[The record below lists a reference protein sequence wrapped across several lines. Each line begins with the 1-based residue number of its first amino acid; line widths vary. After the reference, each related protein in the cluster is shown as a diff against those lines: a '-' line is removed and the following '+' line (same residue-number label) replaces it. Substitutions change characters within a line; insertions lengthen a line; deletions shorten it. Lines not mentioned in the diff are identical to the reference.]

1 MEELR
6 STEILDKEI
15 QEDARKKAERTLVKA
30 NEECEAILS
39 QVDSRVQAALK
50 EKESAYQAKI
60 DALKLDKDAALP
72 LEKKRFLVSFEGA
85 EVVKAVNAYLA
96 ALPAAKRLS
105 LIAGLLENYKP
116 AIGARRFKAFVFDVD
131 PSEADKLLKS
141 VFPEDAPV
149 SCTKG
154 SFAQLGESA
163 VAGIET
169 REGIIL
175 ETVDGAIRA
184 RATLDEIIAK
194 LLDTAR
200 YELTA
205 ALFGGRLPE

>member
-39 QVDSRVQAALK
+39 QVNSRVQAALK
-50 EKESAYQAKI
+50 EKESAYQAKL
-60 DALKLDKDAALP
+60 DALKRDKDAALP

-96 ALPAAKRLS
+96 ALPASKRLS
-105 LIAGLLENYKP
+105 LIAELLESYKP
-116 AIGARRFKAFVFDVD
+116 AIGARRFKAFAFGVE
-131 PSEADKLLKS
+131 PAEAENLLKS
-141 VFPEDAPV
+141 VFDSDSLV
-149 SCTKG
+149 SCQKG
-154 SFAQLGESA
+154 ARTQLGESA
-163 VAGIET
+163 VEGIET

-175 ETVDGAIRA
+175 ETEDGAIRA